1 MVRAVA
7 LGCRDIRLVREGF
20 ASEEADIRVVPA
32 FREVIAGLQFV
43 LAPANLAG
51 DSRGEVIGKRQKD
64 LGAKCLEKSSP
75 GFPRQR
81 GLEGTDALGR
91 DDRDTFG
98 LPRQAEELLITGRLA
113 FTDCG
118 EVLILIAEK

>member
-1 MVRAVA
+1 MAT
-7 LGCRDIRLVREGF
+7 
-20 ASEEADIRVVPA
+20 
-32 FREVIAGLQFV
+32 FREVVAGLQFV
-43 LAPANLAG
+43 LAPAQFTG

-98 LPRQAEELLITGRLA
+98 LPGQAEELFIAGRLTL
-113 FTDCG
+113 TDRG
-118 EVLILIAEK
+118 EVLILVTEK